1 MEITVIVAFS
11 KLTNEIEVAIEDSDE
26 TTLDEIDSVEF
37 LLVVLE
43 RDFVNINL
51 ATQLADY
58 FLDQVVWNREAPFG
72 YSEKLF
78 IFVLLIDIDLVF

>member
-1 MEITVIVAFS
+1 MEITEIVAFR
-11 KLTNEIEVAIEDSDE
+11 KLANEIEVSIEDSDE
-26 TTLDEIDSVEF
+26 ATLDEIDSVEF

-51 ATQLADY
+51 TTQLTNY
-58 FLDQVVWNREAPFG
+58 FLNQVVWNREAPFG

-78 IFVLLIDIDLVF
+78 IFVLLIDIYLVF